1 MSLTAALIFN
11 ILAMLALLVGLAH
24 VMSLTRRLEPY
35 RPAAREERS
44 SAQHESEQE
53 ERLAA

>member
-11 ILAMLALLVGLAH
+11 ILAMLALLTGLAH
-24 VMSLTRRLEPY
+24 VMSLPGRLEPH
-35 RPAAREERS
+35 RSAAWEERS
-44 SAQHESEQE
+44 SAQRESEQE

>member
-11 ILAMLALLVGLAH
+11 ILAMLALLTGLAH
-24 VMSLTRRLEPY
+24 VMSLPGRLEPY
-35 RPAAREERS
+35 RSTAREERS
-44 SAQHESEQE
+44 SAPRESEQE